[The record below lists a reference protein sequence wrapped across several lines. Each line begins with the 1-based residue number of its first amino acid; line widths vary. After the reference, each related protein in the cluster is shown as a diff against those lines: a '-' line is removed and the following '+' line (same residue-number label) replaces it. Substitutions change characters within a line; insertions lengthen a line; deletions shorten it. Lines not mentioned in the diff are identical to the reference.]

1 MGTHTS
7 AEEVAEAERDMT
19 MIKTAGET
27 EMLAAASNNCNNSA
41 ELYHVVWLDNS
52 VAGDWAGT

>member
-1 MGTHTS
+1 MGMNTF
-7 AEEVAEAERDMT
+7 AEEVAEAERDVT

-41 ELYHVVWLDNS
+41 ELYHVV
-52 VAGDWAGT
+52 